1 MPQYHASFIR
11 NNVGT
16 KVVSIY
22 GNNFQG
28 RRSGGTGFHVKA
40 KSGETYI
47 ATNGHIC
54 SLADESDSLLVKS
67 GSVVMNRRV
76 IYRHPTHDLCL
87 VEAVPNMDGLSIGSY
102 PSLGEITA
110 LVGHPALRPLS
121 IARGEIIGNTRIS
134 LIFGLNMD
142 ENKCIGETFD
152 KEDIEQRLRLK
163 KNVSNKEMYFLLLMY
178 QVGAYNLCYATGLK
192 SKMLN
197 GISYG
202 GNSGSPVVNFWGN
215 VVGVLY
221 AGGRQV
227 TDSYVVPL
235 RYLKNMLEMF

>member
-1 MPQYHASFIR
+1 MPQYHASYIR

-22 GNNFQG
+22 GENFQG
-28 RRSGGTGFHVKA
+28 NTSGGTGFHVKA
-40 KSGETYI
+40 KSGKTYI

-54 SLADESDSLLVKS
+54 RLADEYDNLEVHN
-67 GSVVMNRRV
+67 GSVVMKRRV
-76 IYRHPTHDLCL
+76 VYRHPTHDLCL
-87 VEAVPNMDGLSIGSY
+87 VEAIPNSEGLSIGSK
-102 PSLGEITA
+102 PQLGEITA

-121 IARGEIIGNTRIS
+121 IARGEIIGNRRIS
-134 LIFGLNMD
+134 LIFGFNMP
-142 ENKCIGETFD
+142 ESHCIGKYFD
-152 KEDIEQRLRLK
+152 REDIEQRLRLK
-163 KNVSNKEMYFLLLMY
+163 EKVSKLELSLLIYMYN
-178 QVGAYNLCYATGLK
+178 VGANNTCLATGLP